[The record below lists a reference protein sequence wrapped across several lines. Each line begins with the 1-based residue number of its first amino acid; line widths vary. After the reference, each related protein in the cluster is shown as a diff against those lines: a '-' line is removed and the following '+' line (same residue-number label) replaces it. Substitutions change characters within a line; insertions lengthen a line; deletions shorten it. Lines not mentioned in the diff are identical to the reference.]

1 MLSSPFEDFSNT
13 TLQAVSGTLGKLV
26 YLAGLR
32 DSDGQY
38 THWGLARRHGSQTA
52 NTTIADAHAN
62 IFSQLLRTPLSSLWN
77 EVSELA
83 SAQGSDA
90 IRFMNEVRQGSRGL
104 VPSDLRG
111 GSRRHFNSVLL
122 ALSSLAAASP
132 EAIAGPG
139 A

>member
-1 MLSSPFEDFSNT
+1 MLTSAFEDFSST

-26 YLAGLR
+26 YLSGLR
-32 DSDGQY
+32 QADGQY
-38 THWGLARRHGSQTA
+38 SHWGLARRHGLETA
-52 NTTIADAHAN
+52 NATIAAAHSD
-62 IFSQLLRTPLSSLWN
+62 IFRQVLRTPLPSLWN

-90 IRFMNEVRQGSRGL
+90 IGFMHEMCERDKALIPGE
-104 VPSDLRG
+104 LRG

-122 ALSSLAAASP
+122 ALSSLATSLEP
-132 EAIAGPG
+132 TAGQG

>member
-32 DSDGQY
+32 QNDGKY
-38 THWGLARRHGSQTA
+38 SHWGLARRHGVDAASA
-52 NTTIADAHAN
+52 TIANAHAN
-62 IFSQLLRTPLSSLWN
+62 IFSQVLRTPLPSLWD

-83 SAQGSDA
+83 SAQGSDTA
-90 IRFMNEVRQGSRGL
+90 GYMNEVCGSSQGL
-104 VPSDLRG
+104 LPSDSRG

-122 ALSSLAAASP
+122 ALSSLATSP
-132 EAIAGPG
+132 EPVAGRG